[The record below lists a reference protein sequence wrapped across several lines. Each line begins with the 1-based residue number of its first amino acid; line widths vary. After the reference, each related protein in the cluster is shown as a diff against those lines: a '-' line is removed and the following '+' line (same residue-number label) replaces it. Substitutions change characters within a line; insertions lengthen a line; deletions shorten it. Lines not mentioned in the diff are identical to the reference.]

1 MLLRIVN
8 SCFPVKKEV
17 YVKRATQIFVFMSI
31 AAILLSAQ
39 FITAVAELGDKPYI
53 DSTGYF
59 SITPP
64 RGWDIQNYPSDPRG
78 RVAFKK
84 KEGSEFAEIQVLVQ
98 AAEVTDFFDFA
109 RKIKSNLEK
118 IGLKPEWH
126 PVMFSEIPAIKSVL
140 TLSVRGRKKKF
151 LNLRF
156 LSGELYHDIEF
167 SSSTELF
174 DKYQD
179 VFIKTIASY
188 EIGKRKSEGLVAAKK
203 QKTESYLCL
212 AKIAVEFGDRK
223 NAVFFL
229 DEGLKNDP
237 ENKELLGLKENL
249 KQ

>member
-1 MLLRIVN
+1 MKRGTLN
-8 SCFPVKKEV
+8 
-17 YVKRATQIFVFMSI
+17 YVSMFI

-39 FITAVAELGDKPYI
+39 FVTAAAELGDKPYI
-53 DSTGYF
+53 DASGYF

-64 RGWDIQNYPSDPRG
+64 GGWNIQNYPSDPRG
-78 RVAFKK
+78 RVSFKK
-84 KEGSEFAEIQVLVQ
+84 KEGNEFAEIQVLVQ
-98 AAEVTDFFDFA
+98 AAEITDFFDFA

-118 IGLKPEWH
+118 IGLKPEWQ
-126 PVMFSEIPAIKSVL
+126 PVMFSETPAIKSVL

-156 LSGELYHDIEF
+156 LSGKLYHEIEF
-167 SSSTELF
+167 SGSSELF

-179 VFIKTIASY
+179 VFLKTIASY
-188 EIGKRKSEGLVAAKK
+188 EIGKRKSEGPVAAKK

-212 AKIAVEFGDRK
+212 AKVAVEFGDRK
-223 NAVFFL
+223 SAAAFL

-237 ENKELLGLKENL
+237 ENKELLGLKENF

>member
-1 MLLRIVN
+1 MNRT
-8 SCFPVKKEV
+8 
-17 YVKRATQIFVFMSI
+17 TQIFVFMFI
-31 AAILLSAQ
+31 VAILLIAQ
-39 FITAVAELGDKPYI
+39 FVTGAPELGNKPYI

-59 SITPP
+59 SIIPP
-64 RGWDIQNYPSDPRG
+64 CGWDIQNYPSDPRG

-84 KEGSEFAEIQVLVQ
+84 KEGNESAEIQVLVQ
-98 AAEVTDFFDFA
+98 AAEVTDFFYFA

-118 IGLKPEWH
+118 IGLKPEWQ

-156 LSGELYHDIEF
+156 LSGKLYHDIEF
-167 SSSTELF
+167 SGSTELF

-188 EIGKRKSEGLVAAKK
+188 EIGKRKSEGHVAAKK

-212 AKIAVEFGDRK
+212 AKVAVEFGDRK
-223 NAVFFL
+223 NAVLFL

-237 ENKELLGLKENL
+237 ENKELLDLKENF